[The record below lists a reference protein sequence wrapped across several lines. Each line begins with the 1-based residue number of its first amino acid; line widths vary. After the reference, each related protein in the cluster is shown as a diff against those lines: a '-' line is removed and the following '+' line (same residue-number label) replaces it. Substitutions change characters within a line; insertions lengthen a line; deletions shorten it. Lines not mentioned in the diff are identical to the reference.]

1 MTGRSHIV
9 HAWDGLALHAREWG
23 DGPGLPLLCLPG
35 LVRSCEDFAD
45 FAARHAG
52 RRRVVGLDYL
62 GRGRSGRTRD
72 ASRYE
77 PEPCL
82 RDILDVCAALHLH
95 RVVAVGT
102 SYGGL
107 LAMGLAAIRPALL
120 AAVVLNDIGPE
131 LGAAGEAFL
140 RGFVADDP
148 ALPDLDAAVAHLR
161 HCLPYLSLS
170 TDAEWRR
177 FATLTYVPGADGR
190 LHPMWDTRIAAWM
203 VPPVRDLW
211 PLFGALRPMRLLLVR
226 GLHSNILLQ
235 PTVEKMLALRPDMQ
249 VAEIPGIGHAPTL
262 AEPQAARAIDGFLG
276 AL

>member
-1 MTGRSHIV
+1 MVRS
-9 HAWDGLALHAREWG
+9 WDGLDLHAREWG
-23 DGPGLPLLCLPG
+23 DGPATPLLCLPG
-35 LVRSCEDFAD
+35 LVRSSEDFAD

-52 RRRVVGLDYL
+52 GRRIVGLDYL
-62 GRGRSGRTRD
+62 GRGRSGRTGDIR
-72 ASRYE
+72 RYE
-77 PEPCL
+77 PEPCV

-107 LAMGLAAIRPALL
+107 LSMGLAALRPALL
-120 AAVVLNDIGPE
+120 EAVILNDIGPE
-131 LGAAGEAFL
+131 LGSAGEAFL

-161 HCLPYLSLS
+161 HFLPYLSLT

-177 FATLTYVPGADGR
+177 FAALTYIPGPDGK
-190 LHPMWDTRIAAWM
+190 LHPTWDTRIAAWM

-211 PLFGALRPMRLLLVR
+211 PLFGALAPMRLLLIR

-235 PTVEKMLALRPDMQ
+235 PTVEKMLARRPDML
-249 VAEIPGIGHAPTL
+249 VAEIPGVGHAPTL
-262 AEPQAARAIDGFLG
+262 AEPQAERAIDSFLA